1 MGKNSVDMS
10 VCKDYM
16 RRERISQDELAEL
29 ADISYRSLCN
39 YLNHRT
45 AMPLWVAME
54 IAKVADMRVDE
65 LFPAKESRRPVG
77 ARSAADKN
85 KPFT

>member
-1 MGKNSVDMS
+1 MGKSSVDMS

-16 RRERISQDELAEL
+16 RCERISQDELAEL

-54 IAKVADMRVDE
+54 IAKIADMRVDE
-65 LFPAKESRRPVG
+65 LFPAK
-77 ARSAADKN
+77 
-85 KPFT
+85 